1 MENTENL
8 YRITIHYVN
17 GDTEDLYP
25 REYEEF
31 EKYKKLFKMGL
42 KMAKNTPSFGVNL
55 YHPENDIFVTDSY
68 NVAAIRKVVFLEPYK
83 EETVKE
89 EAQEQIQFSF
99 EDMDIHSL

>member
-1 MENTENL
+1 MEKL

-31 EKYKKLFKMGL
+31 EKYKKLFKTGL

-55 YHPENDIFVTDSY
+55 YHPEDDVFVTDSY
-68 NVAAIRKVVFLEPYK
+68 NVAAVRKVVFLEPYK
-83 EETVKE
+83 EDIAKE
-89 EAQEQIQFSF
+89 EAREQLQFGL
-99 EDMDIHSL
+99 EDEDIHIV

>member
-42 KMAKNTPSFGVNL
+42 KMAKNTPSF
-55 YHPENDIFVTDSY
+55 E
-68 NVAAIRKVVFLEPYK
+68 
-83 EETVKE
+83 
-89 EAQEQIQFSF
+89 
-99 EDMDIHSL
+99 